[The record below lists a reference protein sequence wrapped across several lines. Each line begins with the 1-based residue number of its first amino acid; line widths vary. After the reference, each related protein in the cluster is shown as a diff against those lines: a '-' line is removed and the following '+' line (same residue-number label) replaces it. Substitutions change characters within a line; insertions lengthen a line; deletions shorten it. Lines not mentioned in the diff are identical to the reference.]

1 MLAVGGLVGMHSVV
15 TGYMDVKDTG
25 YMDVKDSGSQSNN
38 DEDRKNLS

>member
-1 MLAVGGLVGMHSVV
+1 MHSVV